1 MRTQLSRLR
10 AALVLLLVG
19 SSLPFA
25 IGSTIERH
33 QHHNEQP
40 AATAG
45 TGGSAESGGESG
57 SEGSTSHLEK
67 RHGEAGVK
75 ILGVDTE
82 SLALTVAA
90 VVASLLLALAVW
102 LGRWPRPLLL
112 LVVGF
117 GLVFAAGDG
126 RELVHQLDESNA
138 GIAAI
143 AAILIGLHLA
153 VAALAA
159 TLFLRSTDADRSAAA
174 EPAT

>member
-1 MRTQLSRLR
+1 MRTQLTRLR
-10 AALVLLLVG
+10 TALVLLLVG
-19 SSLPFA
+19 SGLLFA

-33 QHHNEQP
+33 QNQNEQP

-45 TGGSAESGGESG
+45 NGESGESGGESG
-57 SEGSTSHLEK
+57 SEGGTEHVEK
-67 RHGEAGVK
+67 SGEAGVK
-75 ILGVDTE
+75 ILGIDTE
-82 SLALTVAA
+82 SVALTVVA

-102 LGRWPRPLLL
+102 LRQWPRLTLL

-138 GIAAI
+138 GIAVI
-143 AAILIGLHLA
+143 AAILIALHLA

-159 TLFLRSTDADRSAAA
+159 TLFLRRADADPSAAV
-174 EPAT
+174 EPAS